1 MLAILKPGQ
10 ELRASRS
17 GRRVQNPKAKLVYD
31 GTNILTTF
39 GGEEMEAATADEV
52 QGDQL

>member
-17 GRRVQNPKAKLVYD
+17 GRRVQDTKAKLVYD
-31 GTNILTTF
+31 GQTITITF
-39 GGEEMEAATADEV
+39 GGEEMEAAIADEV
-52 QGDQL
+52 EGDLV